1 MKKINFS
8 NLLKVNKLSNFEVV
22 FAKDQ
27 QRIIIAVIIVL
38 LIILLFRQKIY
49 YLIEKIII
57 IGILFLLILV
67 ITKNL
72 MISIIGAII
81 LFLIINIAMSY
92 TKKVEQF
99 KLERFDNPGS
109 DEKKEHMSSSSSADG
124 LAQVMKQLQNSPSS
138 IEDFKETSKDDKL
151 TPILEKYSDDNIPTP
166 VRKAQM
172 ETFQLIDTIKVLK
185 DTLETF
191 TPVLAEGK
199 KIMSLFESMKI

>member
-8 NLLKVNKLSNFEVV
+8 NLLKINKLSNFEVV

-99 KLERFDNPGS
+99 KLEKFDNPTT
-109 DEKKEHMSSSSSADG
+109 DEKKLSPSAEG
-124 LAQVMKQLQNSPSS
+124 LAQVLKQLQNSPSPV
-138 IEDFKETSKDDKL
+138 EDFKETSKDDKL
-151 TPILEKYSDDNIPTP
+151 TPILEQYSDSNLPTP

-191 TPVLAEGK
+191 SPVLAEGK
-199 KIMSLFESMKI
+199 KIMTLFESMKI